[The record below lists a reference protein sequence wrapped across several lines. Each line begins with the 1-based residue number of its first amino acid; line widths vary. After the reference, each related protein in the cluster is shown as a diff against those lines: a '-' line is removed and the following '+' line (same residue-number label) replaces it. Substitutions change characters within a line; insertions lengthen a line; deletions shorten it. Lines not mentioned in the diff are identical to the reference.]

1 MELYEEELIIS
12 KRFGGDFCV
21 VFSESFNRRFF
32 FFFEKNV
39 KNHLNNFFNSDDTK
53 NEFFTRKFILRKFS
67 CDDT

>member
-21 VFSESFNRRFF
+21 VFSESFNRRF